1 MVIRPRSLAKWY
13 QVFGV
18 KLKFWSTINNAIL
31 KRDNVVNLYQPF
43 SLHLA
48 RCTLILILFEAGV
61 LHLGP
66 LRTTWKAKRVDRLSC
81 CTGWVESAHILL
93 HSSSPLGS
101 LSFKASKLGLFAII
115 ANKQS
120 YCNKLLLS

>member
-1 MVIRPRSLAKWY
+1 MVIRPRSLAEWY

-18 KLKFWSTINNAIL
+18 KLKFWSTINNTIL
-31 KRDNVVNLYQPF
+31 KRDNMVNLHQRF
-43 SLHLA
+43 SLNTA

-66 LRTTWKAKRVDRLSC
+66 LRTTRKAKAVNRSPC
-81 CTGWVESAHILL
+81 STGRVESAHVLL

-101 LSFKASKLGLFAII
+101 LSFKTSNYQG
-115 ANKQS
+115 
-120 YCNKLLLS
+120 